1 MERTGGNG
9 KGSRDKVGIAR
20 RRLPGALLVTFSP
33 LMLKLIS
40 ASLFAGALALTPSQA
55 HARSC
60 GVASFYGQEFA
71 GSRTANGERFNPSAL
86 TAAHRSLPF
95 GSRVRVTNQDNGRS
109 VTLRINDYGP
119 AYSSRIIDLSEAA
132 FASIA
137 STSQGL
143 VRVCITKL

>member
-1 MERTGGNG
+1 
-9 KGSRDKVGIAR
+9 
-20 RRLPGALLVTFSP
+20 
-33 LMLKLIS
+33 MLRFLS
-40 ASLFAGALALTPSQA
+40 ASLIVSAFALLPSSALA
-55 HARSC
+55 RC
-60 GVASFYGQEFA
+60 GDASWYGPGFH
-71 GSRTANGERFNPSAL
+71 GGTTANGERFNAYAM

-143 VRVCITKL
+143 ARVCITRL

>member
-1 MERTGGNG
+1 
-9 KGSRDKVGIAR
+9 
-20 RRLPGALLVTFSP
+20 
-33 LMLKLIS
+33 MLRFLS
-40 ASLFAGALALTPSQA
+40 ASLIVSAFALLPSSALA
-55 HARSC
+55 RC
-60 GVASFYGQEFA
+60 GTASFYGYEFA

-95 GSRVRVTNQDNGRS
+95 GSRVRVVNQDNGRS

-143 VRVCITKL
+143 ARVCITRL